1 MGGYEHTV
9 GLVLTAVM
17 LALLLLRIPVAIT
30 LIGTGYAGMVL
41 MLGRSET
48 GLDFVHG
55 AEAANTFLAK
65 LAHSSTADYTFT
77 TIPMFLLMGYVAAAS
92 GFTGDVYNAARVW
105 LARIP
110 GGLAV
115 ASAAGCA
122 VFAAICGSSVAT
134 AAAMGR
140 IAVPEMLDRGY
151 EPKLA
156 CGVVAAA
163 GTLGALIP
171 PSILMILYGVF
182 TEQSIA
188 KLFVAGILPGLLSLA
203 MYVLIVVVRVK
214 FNPALAPTEPRMPWR
229 AKFAALKGTWA
240 MLLLLA
246 LVITGLYAGWF
257 TPTEAG
263 GIGAGTAVILC
274 VLARRLNRAKFMD
287 ALYDTLRNTSMLF
300 AAIIGAYMVTS
311 FTALTG
317 ITDGLTTWAAGF
329 DVPRVVTMLSLSV
342 LYILLGTFMGAV
354 EMMLLTMPIVVPVVQ
369 GLGYDLIWFGV
380 MMVKYMEIGLISP
393 PIGLNVFVIKGVV
406 GGRVSLS
413 EVFRGTYWFLAIDCV
428 TLALLIAFPEIAT
441 FLPDLM

>member
-1 MGGYEHTV
+1 MGYEALV
-9 GLVLTAVM
+9 GWGLTAAM
-17 LALLLLRIPVAIT
+17 LGLLMLRIPIAVA

-41 MLGRSET
+41 MLGREET
-48 GLDFVHG
+48 GIDWLHG
-55 AEAANTFLAK
+55 MQAANAFLAK

-92 GFTGDVYNAARVW
+92 GFTSDVYNAARVW

-122 VFAAICGSSVAT
+122 IFGAICGSSVAT

-140 IAVPEMLDRGY
+140 IAVPEMLARGY
-151 EPKLA
+151 DSKLA

-171 PSILMILYGVF
+171 PSILFVLYGVF

-188 KLFVAGILPGLLSLA
+188 KLFVAGIVPGLLSLA
-203 MYVLIVVVRVK
+203 MYVLIIVIRVRL
-214 FNPALAPTEPRMPWR
+214 NPTLAPREPSVAFSEKVR
-229 AKFAALKGTWA
+229 ALKGTWA
-240 MLLLLA
+240 MLLLMA
-246 LVITGLYAGWF
+246 LVIIGLYAGWF

-263 GIGAGTAVILC
+263 GIGAGAALALC
-274 VLARRLNRAKFMD
+274 LVTRRLDRTKFKI
-287 ALYDTLRNTSMLF
+287 AVNDTLRNTSMLF

-317 ITDGLTTWAAGF
+317 IADGLTSWAAGF
-329 DVPRVVTMLSLSV
+329 SVPPFVTILSLSV
-342 LYILLGTFMGAV
+342 LYILLGTFMGAL
-354 EMMLLTMPIVVPVVQ
+354 EMMLLTLPIVVPIVQ

-380 MMVKYMEIGLISP
+380 MMVKYLEIGLISP

-406 GGRVSLS
+406 GDRVPLND
-413 EVFRGTYWFLAIDCV
+413 VFRGTYWFLAMDCV
-428 TLALLIAFPEIAT
+428 TIALLTAFPKIAT
-441 FLPDLM
+441 FLPELM

>member
-1 MGGYEHTV
+1 MEYEALV
-9 GLVLTAVM
+9 GWGLTAAM
-17 LALLLLRIPVAIT
+17 LGLLLLRIPIAVA
-30 LIGTGYAGMVL
+30 LIGTGYVGMVL
-41 MLGRSET
+41 MLGRAED
-48 GLDFVHG
+48 GIDWLHG
-55 AEAANTFLAK
+55 MEAANAFLAK

-92 GFTGDVYNAARVW
+92 GFTTDVYNAARVW

-122 VFAAICGSSVAT
+122 IFGAICGSSVAT

-140 IAVPEMLDRGY
+140 IAVPEMLERGY
-151 EPKLA
+151 DSRLA

-171 PSILMILYGVF
+171 PSILMVLYGVF

-203 MYVLIVVVRVK
+203 MYVLIIVIRVRL
-214 FNPALAPTEPRMPWR
+214 NPALAPREASVPFVEKVR
-229 AKFAALKGTWA
+229 ALKGTWA
-240 MLLLLA
+240 MLLLIA
-246 LVITGLYAGWF
+246 LVMTGLYAGWF

-263 GIGAGTAVILC
+263 GIGAGAALALC
-274 VLARRLNRAKFMD
+274 LVTRRLDRAKFKT
-287 ALYDTLRNTSMLF
+287 AVHDTLRNTSMLF

-317 ITDGLTTWAAGF
+317 IADGLTSWAAGF
-329 DVPRVVTMLSLSV
+329 AVPPFVTILSLSV
-342 LYILLGTFMGAV
+342 LYILLGTFMGAL
-354 EMMLLTMPIVVPVVQ
+354 EMMLLTLPIVIPIVQ

-380 MMVKYMEIGLISP
+380 LMVKYLEIGLISP

-406 GGRVSLS
+406 GERVALND
-413 EVFRGTYWFLAIDCV
+413 VFRGTYWFLAMDCV
-428 TLALLIAFPEIAT
+428 TIALLTAFPGIAT